1 MRSCSDKIN
10 INTTGIKKF
19 RKILLR
25 TLLVLLLLLLL
36 LGIAL
41 SLPVVQTELGKY
53 ATEKIN
59 KDFGTKI
66 YVDKVAV
73 SVFGGVKLKG
83 IYVEDHHKDTL
94 FHIKRLQTNILSF
107 KELKASH
114 LFFGEARMD
123 GLNFKLK
130 KYKGET
136 HTNLDLF
143 IAAFDDGTPGTG
155 KFRLKADNMYVTN
168 SKFQLIDENLKT
180 PKALYFT
187 KINGELEDF
196 FIKGPNVTTQI
207 RKLALH
213 DHRGLIVEN
222 LASDFTYT
230 KKNIILRKMELNTAE
245 STLFGDVTLKYNPKD
260 FTDFNNK
267 VVFDVHMDKASV
279 SSNELNFF
287 YNEFGKNQRFFLKT
301 HAKGTLNNFVLHDLK
316 LVDRNQSEIIG
327 KVNFKNLFNKKGEF
341 YMNGNFDRVTS
352 NYDNLSAILPRVLG
366 KKLPQTLK
374 KLGRV
379 DLVGDVELTKTY
391 INADVYL
398 MSQLGELESKL
409 SMTNI
414 NNINNASYKGT
425 ISLHDFNLGVLTDQ
439 KSIGNTTLDLE
450 VDGKGFN
457 KKFLDTSVKGNIQD
471 FRYNGYTYQNITIDG
486 KLKMPYFKGYF
497 NSNDPN
503 LRMDFDGLVDLSSKV
518 KNYDFEANIDY
529 ADLHLL
535 NFMKRDSIA
544 IFKGNL
550 KFRAKG
556 NTVDDIDGKLQ
567 VANASFQNNK
577 DSYYFEDF
585 EVTSTFDAA
594 RVRTVTINSPDII
607 QGKVVGKYQVKQV
620 VDIVE
625 NALGSLYA
633 NYSPNKLKPGQ
644 FLDFDFTIYNK
655 IIEIFN
661 PNVSVAEN
669 TVLKGKINA
678 DEGDFKMNFTS
689 PKVVAYNNTFDRINV
704 QIDNKN
710 PLYNAFI
717 ELDSVKNKNYKISDF
732 SLINVT
738 MNDTLFVR
746 SEFKGGDKNQD
757 FYNLNL
763 YHTIDEQ
770 NRSVVGLKRSEVN
783 FKNYLWFL
791 NENDTKDNKVV
802 FNKKLTD
809 FEIEKLALTH
819 NGQKMELSGLLK
831 GKNYKDVQLTFDNVD
846 LAKVTPSLNNMVFAG
861 NLNGE
866 VNLKQNGEVYQ
877 PTSAI
882 TIDSLEINKYKL
894 GNMDLKVTGDNSF
907 RKFNVYSTIEN
918 ENAESFYL
926 KGNIEVVNKQ
936 SLLSLETGFSKFNI
950 GAFGPLLG
958 SVFKNVRGFATGQA
972 SILGT
977 VSDPE
982 IDGRLYLNDAGMLV
996 PYLGVDFVMEPN
1008 AIVDITEHQ
1017 FLFRNIEITDTK
1029 YKTKGHLNGSVRHNK
1044 LADWQLD
1051 LSVKSDNMLALDTKD
1066 NEDALYYGT
1075 AFINGDA
1082 HISGPINALLV
1093 KMKASSNKGTSI
1105 KIPLNDAEG
1114 IGNNSYINFISK
1126 EEKLKKEKGFAKEFK
1141 KYSGIE
1147 LDFDFEITPDAEIEI
1162 ILDRN
1167 TGHAMKGKGVGTIA
1181 MEINTLGKFNMWG
1194 DFQVWEGE
1202 YNFKN
1207 YGLIDKKFK
1216 VKKFGTIRWDGE
1228 PLNAALDLE
1237 AVYKTESN
1245 PAVILDNPSFNKKVP
1260 TEVVIAINGNL
1271 SNPEPDFRI
1280 EFPTVSSV
1288 LKSEIDYKLSD
1299 KDVRQTQAI
1308 ALLSG
1313 GGFLTPENA
1322 SNTVYGTL
1330 FERAGS
1336 LFNDIFSG
1344 DDDKFQV
1351 GLNYVQADRNPLLE
1365 NESRVGVTLS
1375 TQINEKITINGKL
1388 GVPVGGSEESVIV
1401 GDVELQ
1407 LRLNEDGT
1415 LKARVFNR
1423 ENDIN
1428 YIGEGIGYTQG
1439 VGITYQVD
1447 FDTFKELVRK
1457 ILNKAEEEKN
1467 NNPTDQLPD
1476 SDLSPEF
1483 IKFINDKRERK
1494 TESPKKDA
1502 QRVPEI
1508 D

>member
-1 MRSCSDKIN
+1 M
-10 INTTGIKKF
+10 
-19 RKILLR
+19 
-25 TLLVLLLLLLL
+25 
-36 LGIAL
+36 GIAL
-41 SLPVVQTELGKY
+41 SLPVVQTEIAKY
-53 ATEKIN
+53 ATEEIN
-59 KDFGTKI
+59 KDFGTDIKI
-66 YVDKVAV
+66 DKVAI
-73 SVFGGVKLKG
+73 SVFGGIKLKG
-83 IYVEDHHKDTL
+83 IYVADHHKDTL
-94 FHIKRLQTNILSF
+94 FYINRLQTNILSF
-107 KELKASH
+107 KEAKNSR

-130 KYKGET
+130 KYKGEQK
-136 HTNLDLF
+136 TNLDLF
-143 IAAFDDGTPGTG
+143 VAAFDDGKPGSG
-155 KFRLKADNMYVTN
+155 KFRLKADDLYVTN
-168 SKFQLIDENLKT
+168 SHFRLIDENLKT
-180 PKALYFT
+180 HKALDFT
-187 KINGELEDF
+187 NVNGELEDF
-196 FIKGPNVTTQI
+196 FIKGPNVTTI
-207 RKLALH
+207 IKKLALK

-222 LASDFTYT
+222 LSSDFTYT
-230 KKNIILRKMELNTAE
+230 KKNIILKKMELNTSE
-245 STLFGDVTLKYNPKD
+245 STVFGDVTLKYNPKD

-267 VVFDVHMDKASV
+267 VVFDVDMEKASV
-279 SSNELNFF
+279 SSNELNYF

-301 HAKGTLNNFVLHDLK
+301 HAKGTLNNFVLYNLK

-352 NYDNLSAILPRVLG
+352 NYDNLNAILPRILG

-374 KLGRV
+374 KLGKV
-379 DLVGDVELTKTY
+379 DLVGDVELTKTK
-391 INADVYL
+391 INADIYL
-398 MSQLGELESKL
+398 MSELGELESKL
-409 SMTNI
+409 SMSNI

-425 ISLHDFNLGVLTDQ
+425 ISLQNFDIGNLTDQ
-439 KSIGNTTLDLE
+439 KNIKRTTLDLE

-457 KKFLDTSVKGNIQD
+457 KKFLDTSVKGQIHD
-471 FRYNGYTYQNITIDG
+471 FTYNGYTYQNITIDG

-503 LRMDFDGLVDLSSKV
+503 LKMDFNGVVDLSSKV
-518 KNYDFEANIDY
+518 KNYDFQANIDY

-535 NFMKRDSIA
+535 NFMKKDSIS

-550 KFRAKG
+550 TFKAKG
-556 NTVDDIDGKLQ
+556 NTVDDIEGRLEVVNAAYQNSKDNYFFDDFQ
-567 VANASFQNNK
+567 V
-577 DSYYFEDF
+577 E
-585 EVTSTFDAA
+585 STFDAQ
-594 RVRTVTINSPDII
+594 RVRTITINSPDII
-607 QGKVVGKYQVKQV
+607 QGKVVGKFQVKQV
-620 VDIVE
+620 EDIVE

-655 IIEIFN
+655 IVEIFN
-661 PNVSVAEN
+661 PNITLAEN
-669 TVLKGKINA
+669 TVLRGKINA
-678 DEGDFKMNFTS
+678 DEGNFKMNFNS
-689 PKVVAYNNTFDRINV
+689 PNVMAYDNSFDNISI

-717 ELDSVKNKNYKISDF
+717 ELDSIKNKNYKISDF

-746 SEFKGGDKNQD
+746 SEFKGGEKNQD

-763 YHTIDEQ
+763 YHTIDEE
-770 NRSVVGLKRSEVN
+770 NRSVVGLKKSEVN

-791 NENDTKDNKVV
+791 NENDSKDNKVV

-809 FEIEKLALTH
+809 FSIEKIGLSH
-819 NGQKMELSGLLK
+819 NGQKMEVSGILK
-831 GKNYKDVQLTFDNVD
+831 GKNYKDIQLTFDNVD
-846 LAKVTPSLNNMVFAG
+846 LAKVTPSLTNMSFGG
-861 NLNGE
+861 NLNGKIDF
-866 VNLKQNGEVYQ
+866 KQNNEVFQ
-877 PTSAI
+877 PTSEV
-882 TIDSLEINKYKL
+882 TIDSLEINEYKL
-894 GNMDLKVTGDNSF
+894 GNMALQVTGDNSF

-918 ENAESFYL
+918 ENAESFNL
-926 KGNIEVVNKQ
+926 KGNVEVVNKQ
-936 SLLSLETGFSKFNI
+936 SLLSLETNFSKFNI

-972 SILGT
+972 SIVGT
-977 VSDPE
+977 FSDPE
-982 IDGRLYLNDAGMLV
+982 IDGRLYLNDAGMMV
-996 PYLGVDFVMEPN
+996 PYLGVDFLMEPN
-1008 AIVDITEHQ
+1008 AIVDVTEHQ
-1017 FLFRNIEITDTK
+1017 FLFRSIKITDTK
-1029 YKTKGHLNGSVRHNK
+1029 YKTSGYLNGSVRHNK
-1044 LADWQLD
+1044 LKDWALD
-1051 LSVKSDNMLALDTKD
+1051 LDIKSNNILALDTKD
-1066 NEDALYYGT
+1066 SDDALYYGT
-1075 AFINGDA
+1075 AFINGEA
-1082 HISGPINALLV
+1082 NISGPTNALVV

-1105 KIPLNDAEG
+1105 KIPLNDAQG
-1114 IGNNSYINFISK
+1114 IGNNSFIHFVTA
-1126 EEKLKKEKGFAKEFK
+1126 EEKLNKQNNSGFKDLK
-1141 KYSGIE
+1141 NYSGME

-1181 MEINTLGKFNMWG
+1181 MEISTLGKFNMWG

-1202 YNFKN
+1202 YNFRS

-1228 PLNAALDLE
+1228 PMNAALDLE

-1245 PAVILDNPSFNKKVP
+1245 PAVILENPSFNKKVP

-1322 SNTVYGTL
+1322 TNTVYGTL

-1365 NESRVGVTLS
+1365 TEGRVGVTLS

-1388 GVPVGGSEESVIV
+1388 GVPVGGTEESVIV

-1439 VGITYQVD
+1439 VGLTYQVD
-1447 FDTFKELVRK
+1447 FDTFKELIRK
-1457 ILNKAEEEKN
+1457 ILNKAEEDQN

-1476 SDLSPEF
+1476 SDLSPD
-1483 IKFINDKRERK
+1483 FINFIENRK
-1494 TESPKKDA
+1494 NKKAETPKKDVPK
-1502 QRVPEI
+1502 VPEV

>member
-1 MRSCSDKIN
+1 M
-10 INTTGIKKF
+10 
-19 RKILLR
+19 
-25 TLLVLLLLLLL
+25 
-36 LGIAL
+36 AL
-41 SLPVVQTELGKY
+41 SLPVVQTKIAEY
-53 ATEKIN
+53 ATESIN
-59 KDFGTKI
+59 KDYGTNIKI
-66 YVDKVAV
+66 DKVAI

-83 IYVEDHHKDTL
+83 IYVADHHKDTL
-94 FHIKRLQTNILSF
+94 FFVKRLQTNILSF
-107 KELKASH
+107 KEIKDSH

-123 GLNFKLK
+123 GFNFKLK

-136 HTNLDLF
+136 KTNLDLF
-143 IAAFDDGTPGTG
+143 VAAFDTGKPGSG
-155 KFRLKADNMYVTN
+155 KFRLKADDLYVTN
-168 SKFQLIDENLKT
+168 SRFRLIDENLKIH
-180 PKALYFT
+180 KVLDFT
-187 KINGELEDF
+187 NLNGELEDF
-196 FIKGPNVTTQI
+196 YIKGPNVTTLI
-207 RKLALH
+207 NKLSLK
-213 DHRGLIVEN
+213 DHRGLVVEN
-222 LASDFTYT
+222 LSSDFTYT
-230 KKNIILRKMELNTAE
+230 KKNIILKKMELNTAE
-245 STLFGDVTLKYNPKD
+245 STMFGDVTLKYNPKD

-267 VVFDVHMDKASV
+267 VVFDVDMEKASV

-287 YNEFGKNQRFFLKT
+287 YNEFGKEQRFFLKT
-301 HAKGTLNNFVLHDLK
+301 HAKGTLNNFVLHNLK
-316 LVDRNQSEIIG
+316 LVDKNQSEIIG

-352 NYDNLSAILPRVLG
+352 NYDNLSAILPRILG

-374 KLGRV
+374 KLGKV
-379 DLVGDVELTKTY
+379 DLIGDVELTKTY
-391 INADVYL
+391 INADVY
-398 MSQLGELESKL
+398 MMTSLGELDSKL

-425 ISLHDFNLGVLTDQ
+425 ISLQNFDIGHLTDQ
-439 KSIGNTTLDLE
+439 KSIDRTTLDLE

-457 KKFLDTSVKGNIQD
+457 KKFLDTSVKGQIHD
-471 FRYNGYTYQNITIDG
+471 FTYNGYTYQNITVDG

-503 LRMDFDGLVDLSSKV
+503 LKMDFNGLVDLSSTV
-518 KNYDFEANIDY
+518 KNYDFQANIDY

-535 NFMKRDSIA
+535 NFMKKDSIA

-550 KFRAKG
+550 SFKAKG
-556 NTVDDIDGKLQ
+556 NTIDDIDGRLDVSNAAYQNSKDNYFFDDFQ
-567 VANASFQNNK
+567 V
-577 DSYYFEDF
+577 E
-585 EVTSTFDAA
+585 STFDAQ
-594 RVRTVTINSPDII
+594 RVRTITINSPDII
-607 QGKVVGKYQVKQV
+607 QGKVVGKFQVRQV
-620 VDIVE
+620 EDIVE

-644 FLDFDFTIYNK
+644 FLDFDFVIYNK

-661 PNVSVAEN
+661 PNITVAEN
-669 TVLKGKINA
+669 TVLRGKINA
-678 DEGDFKMNFTS
+678 DEGNFKMNFTS
-689 PKVVAYNNTFDRINV
+689 PNVKAYNNTFDNINV

-717 ELDSVKNKNYKISDF
+717 ELDSIKNKNYKISDF

-746 SEFKGGDKNQD
+746 SEFKGGEKNQD

-763 YHTIDEQ
+763 YHTIDEE
-770 NRSVVGLKRSEVN
+770 NRSVVGLKKSEVN

-791 NENDTKDNKVV
+791 NENDSKDNKVV

-809 FEIEKLALTH
+809 FNIEKIGLSH
-819 NGQKMELSGLLK
+819 NGQKMELSGILK
-831 GKNYKDVQLTFDNVD
+831 GKKYKDIHLTFDNVD
-846 LAKVTPSLNNMVFAG
+846 LAKVTPSLTNMSFAG
-861 NLNGE
+861 NLNGK
-866 VNLKQNGEVYQ
+866 VDFKQDNDIFQ
-877 PTSAI
+877 PTSEV
-882 TIDSLEINKYKL
+882 TIDSLKINDYKL

-918 ENAESFYL
+918 ENAESFNL
-926 KGNIEVVNKQ
+926 KGNIEVVDKQ
-936 SLLSLETGFSKFNI
+936 SLLSLETNFSKFNI

-958 SVFKNVRGFATGQA
+958 TIFKDVRGFATGQA
-972 SILGT
+972 SIVGT
-977 VSDPE
+977 MSDPE
-982 IDGRLYLNDAGMLV
+982 IDGRLYLNDAGMTV

-1008 AIVDITEHQ
+1008 AIVDVTEHQ
-1017 FLFRNIEITDTK
+1017 FLFRNIKITDTK
-1029 YKTKGHLNGSVRHNK
+1029 YKTSGHLNGSVRHNK
-1044 LADWQLD
+1044 LKDWYLD
-1051 LSVKSDNMLALDTKD
+1051 LDVKSENMLALDTKD
-1066 NEDALYYGT
+1066 SDDALYYGI
-1075 AFINGDA
+1075 AFIKGEAN
-1082 HISGPINALLV
+1082 ISGPTNALVV
-1093 KMKASSNKGTSI
+1093 KMDASSNKGTSI
-1105 KIPLNDAEG
+1105 KIPLNDAQG
-1114 IGNNSYINFISK
+1114 IGNNSFIHFVTA
-1126 EEKLKKEKGFAKEFK
+1126 EEKLNKEKKGIKQFK
-1141 KYSGIE
+1141 NYRGIE
-1147 LDFDFEITPDAEIEI
+1147 LDFDFSITPDAEIEI

-1167 TGHAMKGKGVGTIA
+1167 TGHAMKGRGNGTIN
-1181 MEINTLGKFNMWG
+1181 MEINTLGKFNMVG
-1194 DFQVWEGE
+1194 DFQVYSGE

-1216 VKKFGTIRWDGE
+1216 VKEYGTIRWDGD
-1228 PLNAALDLE
+1228 PLNAALNLE

-1260 TEVVIAINGNL
+1260 TEVVISINGNL

-1288 LKSEIDYKLSD
+1288 LKSEIEYKLSD

-1336 LFNDIFSG
+1336 LFTDIFSG
-1344 DDDKFQV
+1344 DDDKFKV
-1351 GLNYVQADRNPLLE
+1351 NLNYVQAERNPLLE
-1365 NESRVGVTLS
+1365 NSGGRVGVTLS

-1388 GVPVGGSEESVIV
+1388 GVPVGGTTESVIV

-1407 LRLNEDGT
+1407 LRLNQDGT

-1439 VGITYQVD
+1439 VGLTYQVD
-1447 FDTFKELVRK
+1447 FDTFKELIRK
-1457 ILNKAEEEKN
+1457 ILNKEAEKEN

-1483 IKFINDKRERK
+1483 IKFIDKKNRK
-1494 TESPKKDA
+1494 GEAPKKETQA
-1502 QRVPEI
+1502 IPEV